1 MRDEICL
8 ITGLFAFLLRL
19 KSAII
24 DEVWEFFQIYGI
36 IRQLLFRKFRIVVK
50 VFVTL
55 SQIGEREV

>member
-24 DEVWEFFQIYGI
+24 GEVWEFFQIYGI